1 MNKVANVIHDNN
13 RRFETKSARTRLE
26 ANNSERIAILNQH
39 KNIINGKSSKSS
51 YKKNKES
58 NYGTRDDDNDMR
70 FPEKGMTISKN
81 FSNYI
86 NNKNGIEI
94 YRCDLVYVSSRKKTP
109 FTPVENCELQPIV
122 ILRDRTGKLW
132 DDDDESPDNPVKNGS
147 ANIYYRWSRGP
158 PRAVCTYHPNQ
169 VSVLQCATT
178 LRCFCGMKCYK
189 RGFPKL
195 KHFYEVKETNTL
207 SSHENS
213 HAFGVPC
220 RKFETNDP
228 DSSLRDR
235 DDSHISLLLKSG
247 LINLSVD
254 EENWVPITDKR
265 NYLPVSDDVGHQLKL
280 EVFLL
285 FRPAVDSS
293 PEAFKELLYDAKQ
306 YPGTY
311 SNVTTSCCVPNI
323 PPAPPRCILAVTN
336 NQLHGSRAHRNTRV
350 STSRFKFKVFS
361 WNILAEI
368 YATQEAFPHCEAYIL
383 SWSYRKTRIAIEI
396 LIHQPDIVCLQEVQ
410 TEHFDEFFKP
420 ILKQYGY
427 DGIYK
432 QKTTEIFT
440 SGTGR
445 KKDGKYTMDG
455 CAIFYKSNKFIA
467 KENFSLE
474 FSSLIKEATH
484 KTLPDEVK
492 NNPAAIKR
500 LLKDNIAIVALLEY
514 HQDETLSSD
523 SNKQSEGSSGMNN
536 GETIGTNCSINLGA
550 NSMQSQSEALIT
562 SLNNKT
568 KSDPLKNLINSS
580 PIQLVIANT
589 HIVAN
594 PEANDV
600 KIWQA
605 QTLVSILEE
614 YLHNCYKKKP
624 VIPGLVVC
632 GDFNSTPDSA
642 LYRILTTGNCE
653 RTHRDLAM
661 DSYGLLSDL
670 KIGHSMR
677 LRSAYSM
684 ARAINEGHNPGMLA
698 PSTEYLEPVFTNFT
712 PSYFGCLDYVFYTD
726 ERLKLK
732 GILELL
738 DEKALIRE
746 ANDLNL
752 SDWCLPNPQ
761 RPSDHIPLLTEF
773 EWVT

>member
-1 MNKVANVIHDNN
+1 MNKIANVIKG
-13 RRFETKSARTRLE
+13 REFETKSSITRLE
-26 ANNSERIAILNQH
+26 ASNSEKIGILGQH
-39 KNIINGKSSKSS
+39 TGNIIYGKNSKSS
-51 YKKNKES
+51 LTKSKES
-58 NYGTRDDDNDMR
+58 NHDLKGGDNDMKLPDR
-70 FPEKGMTISKN
+70 GVTINKN
-81 FSNYI
+81 FSSHV
-86 NNKNGIEI
+86 NNRNQVEI
-94 YRCDLVYVSSRKKTP
+94 YRCDLVYVSSRKKVP
-109 FTPVENCELQPIV
+109 FTPVENCELQPVI

-132 DDDDESPDNPVKNGS
+132 DDDDESPDNPVANGS

-158 PRAVCTYHPNQ
+158 PRAVCTYHPSQ

-178 LRCFCGMKCYK
+178 LRCFCGPKCFR
-189 RGFPKL
+189 RGFSQL
-195 KHFYEVKETNTL
+195 KRVCEAKGMNATSV
-207 SSHENS
+207 HENN
-213 HAFGVPC
+213 HAYGVPC
-220 RKFETNDP
+220 RKFEPDDP
-228 DSSLRDR
+228 DTSLRER
-235 DDSHISLLLKSG
+235 DSSHISLLLKSG
-247 LINLSVD
+247 LVSASTD
-254 EENWVPITDKR
+254 EEDWVPIANKR
-265 NYLPVSDDVGHQLKL
+265 NYLPASEDVGHQLKL

-285 FRPAVDSS
+285 FRSASDSS
-293 PEAFKELLYDAKQ
+293 SEDFMRLFSDAKK
-306 YPGTY
+306 YPGRY
-311 SNVTTSCCVPNI
+311 SKVTTSCCVPNL
-323 PPAPPRCILAVTN
+323 PPSPPRRILAVPN
-336 NQLHGSRAHRNTRV
+336 NPLHGIRTSRNA
-350 STSRFKFKVFS
+350 STSSSNIKFKVFS

-368 YATQEAFPHCEAYIL
+368 YATQEAFPHCDAYML
-383 SWSYRKTRIAIEI
+383 SWSYRKIRIAVEI

-410 TEHFDEFFKP
+410 TEHFDDFFKP

-432 QKTTEIFT
+432 KKTTEIFT
-440 SGTGR
+440 SGSGR

-474 FSSLIKEATH
+474 FSTLIKEATH

-500 LLKDNIAIVALLEY
+500 LLKDNIAVVTLLEY
-514 HQDETLSSD
+514 HPSEALSSN
-523 SNKQSEGSSGMNN
+523 SNKRSEGGFSGINN
-536 GETIGTNCSINLGA
+536 RETTGIRGTTHLGA
-550 NSMQSQSEALIT
+550 NSMQSQSEVLIS
-562 SLNNKT
+562 SLNNRT
-568 KSDPLKNLINSS
+568 KPDYLKDLTNSS

-614 YLHNCYKKKP
+614 YLHNCYKRKAI
-624 VIPGLVVC
+624 IPGLVVC

-642 LYRILTTGNCE
+642 LYRILTTGSCE

-670 KIGHSMR
+670 KLGHSMR

-684 ARAINEGHNPGMLA
+684 ARAIAEGHNPGMLT

-712 PSYFGCLDYVFYTD
+712 PSYIGCLDYVFYTD

-732 GILELL
+732 GTLELL

-746 ANDLNL
+746 ADYLKL

-761 RPSDHIPLLTEF
+761 RPSDHLPLLTEF
-773 EWVT
+773 EWVI